1 MWPSRKRAPICSMTA
16 LQETKEIGLICSR
29 QKPPPR
35 EKNTGKA
42 AFKRHRP
49 EREQESPGVSYR
61 RLNGSEETCRL
72 REWADW
78 ERVKLQVK
86 KIKNQ
91 TLSLEKKT
99 TTLLFSITQRR

>member
-35 EKNTGKA
+35 GKNTGKA

-86 KIKNQ
+86 KK
-91 TLSLEKKT
+91 
-99 TTLLFSITQRR
+99 